1 MGHCKPAGGTEQS
14 LTVPKN
20 RLPMQQKNHLA
31 HCRHTSGMLPMP
43 SHQEQEQ
50 KNIWCVAPFHIVQAT
65 NKRNKKI
72 ISNLLKRIVIR
83 KYSIFITGKMAD
95 MICTFICIDI
105 PYSRCA
111 NNKWS
116 FIKDNRQSFIKQ
128 QTKFYRQQTNW
139 WGKDRTK
146 STATSEGSGKTKE
159 AVLQCK
165 RHCFGRQKSLFCK
178 SEIGNRK

>member
-1 MGHCKPAGGTEQS
+1 M
-14 LTVPKN
+14 
-20 RLPMQQKNHLA
+20 
-31 HCRHTSGMLPMP
+31 
-43 SHQEQEQ
+43 
-50 KNIWCVAPFHIVQAT
+50 QAT

-105 PYSRCA
+105 PYSRWR
-111 NNKWS
+111 KQQMK
-116 FIKDNRQSFIKQ
+116 FIKDNGQSFIKQ
-128 QTKFYRQQTNW
+128 QTEFYGQQTNW
-139 WGKDRTK
+139 LGKDRTK
-146 STATSEGSGKTKE
+146 STATSEGFRKTKE

-178 SEIGNRK
+178 SKLRTENKKTATSFWKLKSLGDKNGRYFEEKNTPIFFKKKERETENNCSDGVGEPQTKYGKNEMGE